1 MIRPTRPPQVILH
14 RLAASP
20 QLSVA
25 ELGLKSLEE
34 SPFLAAD
41 VVVQELGE
49 LQQKGL
55 QARLFRLCQTAG
67 QPSQAV
73 MLVQQFAGELLL
85 RLPES
90 GQGQGEE
97 MRLLGLQVRE
107 EPLLEEFE
115 HAIALGRP
123 ILGPSG
129 AGRLRPTLADALSQD
144 QAVVVVV

>member
-1 MIRPTRPPQVILH
+1 M
-14 RLAASP
+14 AASP
-20 QLSVA
+20 QVRVA

-55 QARLFRLCQTAG
+55 QAGLFRLRQTAG
-67 QPSQAV
+67 QPSQAA
-73 MLVQQFAGELLL
+73 MLVQQLADELLL
-85 RLPES
+85 RLPEF
-90 GQGQGEE
+90 GQGHWEE
-97 MRLLGLQVRE
+97 MRLLGLQMRE

-123 ILGPSG
+123 ILRPSG
-129 AGRLRPTLADALSQD
+129 AGRPRPTLADALSQD